1 MRYQEKSGCVSAW
14 IYVKS
19 ATRADITN
27 ILDYIIEGCSQ
38 CHRTHRSTSLA
49 QTYLGNYINDF
60 DMAGYLILNTRHQ
73 EQLYELRNQL
83 Y

>member
-38 CHRTHRSTSLA
+38 CHRTHRSTISCNPTSMSISNMLHLSIKFECG
-49 QTYLGNYINDF
+49 QFL
-60 DMAGYLILNTRHQ
+60 
-73 EQLYELRNQL
+73 
-83 Y
+83 

>member
-60 DMAGYLILNTRHQ
+60 DMAGYLILNPRPQ
-73 EQLYELRNQL
+73 E
-83 Y
+83 